1 MAGTRWRCP
10 ECHEMRAP
18 KTYWRHQKYG
28 CPSLRRRASKLRTAA
43 EATLTRLRRLGL
55 VARSP
60 PPHCP
65 LPHFNRRHPPNVPPP
80 PAFCELLQSPALPV
94 VDHAMGEPGFDPNF
108 RFVTPGAGPG
118 PSSREQSPRF
128 APYNPAEE
136 EEEEEEEDP
145 LAALPWMHGIAPHD
159 YYELIVQEELLRKG
173 GLRLP
178 DYHRLTV
185 QAFNY
190 KVDTDI
196 SGRAYSKL
204 PRAFPDHLANLPME
218 PKLQR
223 QIDKISAFGARAI
236 HCCINSCIAYTG
248 VYQRLELCP
257 WCGEARYT
265 AHRKNPVRRVPRQT
279 FHYLPLIPRLINLF
293 RSPPMAELLQYR
305 SRRRPKPNTLSDI
318 FDGRYYLQLLQEFV
332 YLGGTRL
339 GHRFFSSNTNMALG
353 LSTDG
358 VGPFKTRKQ
367 QCWPLI
373 IINYNLPPSIRT
385 RLENILCLGVIPGP
399 RTPKELDTFLE
410 PFIDELE
417 ELARGVPAFNA
428 ANRHP
433 FVLRAYLIAAFGDMP
448 AVAKMM
454 EMKGPNGK
462 LPCQACKI
470 HGGQFNARHY
480 FPHAVFT
487 IPSTRSGVPHPYSRP
502 TSRSSRCSV
511 AANSQPPT
519 RKSSPTPRNLPGM
532 EPEPSIGTL
541 LEAIQALS
549 TQVGSLQDQVKSQGE
564 QITQLTA
571 LCKETNDLVG
581 DKDQGGAQTKPGPS
595 TGPTTPPT
603 HTGGEAHTPATIRPG
618 LKAPFRPSRGTG
630 FDSEDKEEPRHPKK
644 EPQGTPKRHLGSL
657 TPFDAGSSVK
667 RPKMDLPDPYKG
679 DTRGRKATQWL
690 DRMMLWVALHR
701 DQFDEEEQMVVWIL
715 YHMTDKAADW
725 ALPIIGA
732 IIKGEGNPP
741 TTIQALTA
749 KFKEAF
755 ADPDAKR
762 AAARK
767 IAALS
772 QTTTTSEYVTE
783 FRNLMAELDWNK
795 EAYIAQFTRGLHW
808 KVKELLST
816 KDSIPDELEAIF
828 AASIKIDNIC
838 RENEEN
844 RPKKAPAKSP
854 ATVATTSTTTTQR
867 VRLSE
872 DPNYVTPEERDRRRA
887 SGLCM
892 KCGQK
897 GHGIKQCPNGWK
909 ATVKEVA
916 KVAEDVELGKE

>member
-18 KTYWRHQKYG
+18 KTYRRHQKYG

-65 LPHFNRRHPPNVPPP
+65 SPHFNRRHPPNVPPP

-128 APYNPAEE
+128 APYNPA

-265 AHRKNPVRRVPRQT
+265 AHRKNPVRRVPRRT

-318 FDGRYYLQLLQEFV
+318 FDGRYYLQLLQD
-332 YLGGTRL
+332 
-339 GHRFFSSNTNMALG
+339 NTDMALG

-462 LPCQACKI
+462 LPCRAWSAVLTNRHQWTCPL
-470 HGGQFNARHY
+470 ARVPGLSFPVS
-480 FPHAVFT
+480 FPHDFMHLIFENI
-487 IPSTRSGVPHPYSRP
+487 IPTLFDLWTRSGNFEAFGSGTEEYLLHPDVWTTIAEACPLAGNNIPYTFGCRVPDPKKKRAELTAEARLLLATMLGPVLLRGRFVHQKYYRHFIELVRLINMCIDFEITPNDIVTIREGFAKWVKDYEKYYYMNDQARLSACTLPLHALLHIANDIEAMGPVWAYWAFPMERFCGALTRASMSRRFPYSSINR
-502 TSRSSRCSV
+502 RV
-511 AANSQPPT
+511 LQLAQLSQIKLVYGLTEELELDERQENIRHGVQYDHYPDLVFINPSKT
-519 RKSSPTPRNLPGM
+519 LP
-532 EPEPSIGTL
+532 L
-541 LEAIQALS
+541 QR
-549 TQVGSLQDQVKSQGE
+549 SLQ
-564 QITQLTA
+564 L
-571 LCKETNDLVG
+571 
-581 DKDQGGAQTKPGPS
+581 
-595 TGPTTPPT
+595 
-603 HTGGEAHTPATIRPG
+603 
-618 LKAPFRPSRGTG
+618 
-630 FDSEDKEEPRHPKK
+630 
-644 EPQGTPKRHLGSL
+644 
-657 TPFDAGSSVK
+657 
-667 RPKMDLPDPYKG
+667 
-679 DTRGRKATQWL
+679 
-690 DRMMLWVALHR
+690 
-701 DQFDEEEQMVVWIL
+701 
-715 YHMTDKAADW
+715 
-725 ALPIIGA
+725 
-732 IIKGEGNPP
+732 
-741 TTIQALTA
+741 
-749 KFKEAF
+749 
-755 ADPDAKR
+755 
-762 AAARK
+762 K
-767 IAALS
+767 IAKYLGPVIGIPVEDMSNALANRPLKVWGRMQRLDKS
-772 QTTTTSEYVTE
+772 
-783 FRNLMAELDWNK
+783 LAEAVVGGDV
-795 EAYIAQFTRGLHW
+795 IRGLW
-808 KVKELLST
+808 
-816 KDSIPDELEAIF
+816 
-828 AASIKIDNIC
+828 
-838 RENEEN
+838 
-844 RPKKAPAKSP
+844 
-854 ATVATTSTTTTQR
+854 
-867 VRLSE
+867 
-872 DPNYVTPEERDRRRA
+872 
-887 SGLCM
+887 LCPV
-892 KCGQK
+892 
-897 GHGIKQCPNGWK
+897 IKQCAMHHMFG
-909 ATVKEVA
+909 
-916 KVAEDVELGKE
+916 